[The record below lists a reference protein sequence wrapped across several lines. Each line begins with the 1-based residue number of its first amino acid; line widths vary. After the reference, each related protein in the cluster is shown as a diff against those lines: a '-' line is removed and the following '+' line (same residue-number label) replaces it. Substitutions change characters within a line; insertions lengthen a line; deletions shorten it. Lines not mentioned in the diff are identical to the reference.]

1 MEGIIILKKKLKVD
15 ADLLK
20 FCKVQLLSR
29 EDILNFNA
37 KDDLRVLKINI
48 EYDLAYDKLY
58 IGLWNEVPEEYRRMF
73 LVLSFLKAFYLVE
86 DDRQRTQKQQ
96 LLKALHVVDVGIVI
110 GSGLEECHLLT
121 EFAQLL
127 HEFISKFQ
135 SHNYN

>member
-1 MEGIIILKKKLKVD
+1 MEDIIILKKKLKVD

-73 LVLSFLKAFYLVE
+73 LVLSFLKAFHFVE
-86 DDRQRTQKQQ
+86 VDRQRTQKQQ

-135 SHNYN
+135 SH

>member
-73 LVLSFLKAFYLVE
+73 LVLSFLKAFHLVE

-135 SHNYN
+135 SHKYN